1 MKNVLSP
8 PISYLVNIGNKHLKI
23 VIVSGRASISYRDE
37 NGKETRKKFNPEHVK
52 CLGMHKVNK

>member
-1 MKNVLSP
+1 MNNVLSP
-8 PISYLVNIGNKHLKI
+8 ISYFVNIGNKHLKI

-52 CLGMHKVNK
+52 CLGMHKVDK